1 MVPSMC
7 LPLVEPNPANPIK
20 LIMSAGASS
29 STGVRV
35 AERPRSSPS
44 VSRGLVGPVVR
55 SLLAALSCDRERY
68 VGDRVADG
76 ERERECDG
84 SGRRR
89 WPMLTRMVINGWG
102 RGGWVFDEPRD
113 LGVKNHRER

>member
-1 MVPSMC
+1 MARFMYWRYSGGRARVAAPPLVPSMC

-20 LIMSAGASS
+20 LIMSAGVSS

-44 VSRGLVGPVVR
+44 VSRGVVAG
-55 SLLAALSCDRERY
+55 LAARSGFAVRSCDRERY

-76 ERERECDG
+76 ERERECDD
-84 SGRRR
+84 SGRWR
-89 WPMLTRMVINGWG
+89 WPMLTRMVI
-102 RGGWVFDEPRD
+102 
-113 LGVKNHRER
+113 